1 MHRSSV
7 SESCQRTGAG
17 GREEQLLA
25 VAKKKAQELSRG
37 PNYNLGH
44 QQGAAGRDPCLC
56 SATMRCTGVKAV
68 KHP

>member
-37 PNYNLGH
+37 PNYILGH
-44 QQGAAGRDPCLC
+44 QQGAAGSRGLC